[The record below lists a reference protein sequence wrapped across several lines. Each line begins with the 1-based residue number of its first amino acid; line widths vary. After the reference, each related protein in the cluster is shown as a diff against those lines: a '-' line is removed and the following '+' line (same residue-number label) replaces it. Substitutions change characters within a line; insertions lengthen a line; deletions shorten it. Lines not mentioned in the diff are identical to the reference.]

1 MKSFYIKELNKGF
14 VCLNKSGSLLLLN
27 TFYDFSHYMGYTI
40 TDGLNETN
48 EDTKI
53 FIFVRNPIER
63 LKTSFSWF
71 LGYENFCKEFYE
83 TYDEYNP
90 IDMFTSDNFKKF
102 IDGQSEIYQLKDYHF
117 LPQKYD
123 ICNVPYSVEFKITDE
138 LIKTTYPNYQ
148 IIKLEEF
155 SQELLKTISADYKNL
170 RLGINHY
177 EITDVITDVIIDYV
191 FLNSLNLSE
200 LKLFTSL
207 YLYNKTILDS
217 HHHGNKVLDITNKLE
232 SKIYLLLQDEYDLYG
247 YEFKEHFKRLI

>member
-14 VCLNKSGSLLLLN
+14 ICLNKSGSLLLLN
-27 TFYDFSHYMGYTI
+27 TFYDFSHYKGYTI
-40 TDGLNETN
+40 TDGLNDTN
-48 EDTKI
+48 EDTEL

-83 TYDEYNP
+83 TYDNYNP
-90 IDMFTSDNFKKF
+90 IDMFTMDNFKKF
-102 IDGQSEIYQLKDYHF
+102 INRQSEIYKLKDYHF

-123 ICNVPYSVEFKITDE
+123 ICNVPYSKEFTITDE

-155 SQELLKTISADYKNL
+155 SEELFKSMYANYKKL
-170 RLGINHY
+170 RLGVNHT
-177 EITDVITDVIIDYV
+177 EEMDSVVDYV

-207 YLYNKTILDS
+207 YLYNKTILDT
-217 HHHGNKVLDITNKLE
+217 HHHSNKVIDIDNNLE
-232 SKIYLLLQDEYDLYG
+232 KKIFFMLEDEYNLYG
-247 YEFKEHFKRLI
+247 YETKEYFKRLI

>member
-14 VCLNKSGSLLLLN
+14 ICLNKSGSLLLLN
-27 TFYDFSHYMGYTI
+27 TFYDFSHYKGYTI
-40 TDGLNETN
+40 TDGLNDTN
-48 EDTKI
+48 EDTEL

-83 TYDEYNP
+83 TYDNYNP
-90 IDMFTSDNFKKF
+90 IDMFKKF
-102 IDGQSEIYQLKDYHF
+102 INRQSEIYKLKDYHF

-123 ICNVPYSVEFKITDE
+123 ICNVPYSKEFTITDE

-155 SQELLKTISADYKNL
+155 SEELFKSMSANYKKL
-170 RLGINHY
+170 RLGVNHT
-177 EITDVITDVIIDYV
+177 EEMDSVVDYV

-207 YLYNKTILDS
+207 YLYNKTILDT
-217 HHHGNKVLDITNKLE
+217 HHHSNKVIDIDNNLE
-232 SKIYLLLQDEYDLYG
+232 KKIFFMLEDEYNLYG
-247 YEFKEHFKRLI
+247 YETKEYFKRLI

>member
-27 TFYDFSHYMGYTI
+27 TFYDFSHYKGYTI
-40 TDGLNETN
+40 TDGLKDTN

-71 LGYENFCKEFYE
+71 LGYENFCKEFY
-83 TYDEYNP
+83 DEYNP
-90 IDMFTSDNFKKF
+90 NDMFTLDNFKKF
-102 IDGQSEIYQLKDYHF
+102 IDRQIEIYKLKDYHF

-155 SQELLKTISADYKNL
+155 SEELLKSMSANYKKL
-170 RLGINHY
+170 RLGINY
-177 EITDVITDVIIDYV
+177 TEETDLMIDYV

-217 HHHGNKVLDITNKLE
+217 HHHSNKILDITEKLE
-232 SKIYLLLQDEYDLYG
+232 SKIYFLLQDEYDLYG
-247 YEFKEHFKRLI
+247 YEIKSNFKRLI

>member
-71 LGYENFCKEFYE
+71 LGYENFCKEFY
-83 TYDEYNP
+83 DEYNP
-90 IDMFTSDNFKKF
+90 NDMFTLDNFKKF
-102 IDGQSEIYQLKDYHF
+102 IDRQIEIYKLKDYHF

-155 SQELLKTISADYKNL
+155 SEELLKSMSANYKKL
-170 RLGINHY
+170 RLGINY
-177 EITDVITDVIIDYV
+177 TEETDLMIDYV

-217 HHHGNKVLDITNKLE
+217 HHHSNKILDITEKLE
-232 SKIYLLLQDEYDLYG
+232 SKIYFLLQDEYDLYG
-247 YEFKEHFKRLI
+247 YKIKSYFKRLI

>member
-27 TFYDFSHYMGYTI
+27 TFHDFSHYMGYTI
-40 TDGLNETN
+40 TDDLNETN

-71 LGYENFCKEFYE
+71 LGYKDFCKEF
-83 TYDEYNP
+83 YDEYNP
-90 IDMFTSDNFKKF
+90 IDMFTLDNFKKF
-102 IDGQSEIYQLKDYHF
+102 INGQSEIYKLKDYHF

-123 ICNVPYSVEFKITDE
+123 ICDVSYSVEFKITDE

-148 IIKLEEF
+148 IIKLEDF
-155 SQELLKTISADYKNL
+155 SEELLKSLSANYKKL
-170 RLGINHY
+170 RLGVNHIG
-177 EITDVITDVIIDYV
+177 ETDSVVDYL

-232 SKIYLLLQDEYDLYG
+232 SKIYFLLQDEYNLYG